1 MERSDQDLQVKQQ
14 VLDQLNNKYNE
25 FEEQKKLME
34 KEINEITLHREKV
47 IWIFI

>member
-47 IWIFI
+47 I

>member
-1 MERSDQDLQVKQQ
+1 LERSDQDLQVKQQ

-47 IWIFI
+47 I